1 MAAAVREGPGPPREE
16 LSMNAHPPRIVILNP
31 NTTAAFTTRL
41 AAAARDVVAPGTTVI
56 ARSPARGPA
65 AIECH
70 ADEAEAVPHL
80 LALIRE
86 EEDQGATAYVIACF
100 GDTGIDAAREIAA
113 GPVVGMTEAALF
125 AAAMLAARFSIITL
139 PPRTLAQS
147 ERVLRHVGLA
157 HRCHV
162 RAIDADV
169 QDCVGLDE
177 PLLAAMLA
185 ESRTALREDRAEA
198 IILGC
203 AGLSDLVAPMRAA
216 LGVPVLEGVC
226 IAVTMAEGLARAG
239 LRTSKALTYAA
250 PSMVRPR

>member
-1 MAAAVREGPGPPREE
+1 
-16 LSMNAHPPRIVILNP
+16 MNADPPRIVILNP
-31 NTTAAFTTRL
+31 NTTAEFTTRL
-41 AAAARDVVAPGTTVI
+41 ATAARRIVAPGTTVI

-65 AIECH
+65 SIECH
-70 ADEAEAVPHL
+70 ADEAAALPNL
-80 LALIRE
+80 LALIAE
-86 EEDQGATAYVIACF
+86 EEDLGAGAYVIACF

-113 GPVVGMTEAALF
+113 GPVIGMTEAALF

-139 PPRTLAQS
+139 PPRTIAQS

-177 PLLAAMLA
+177 ALLAAMLA
-185 ESRTALREDRAEA
+185 ESRAALLEDRAEA

-216 LGVPVLEGVC
+216 LGVPVLEGVG
-226 IAVTMAEGLARAG
+226 IAVTMAEGFLRTG
-239 LRTSKALTYAA
+239 LRTSKTLTYAT
-250 PSMVRPR
+250 PSMAPAR

>member
-1 MAAAVREGPGPPREE
+1 
-16 LSMNAHPPRIVILNP
+16 MNARIAILNP

-41 AAAARDVVAPGTTVI
+41 ATAARKIVAPGTEVI
-56 ARSPARGPA
+56 ARSPAHGPA
-65 AIECH
+65 SIECH
-70 ADEAEAVPHL
+70 ADEAAAVPNL
-80 LALIRE
+80 LALIE
-86 EEDQGATAYVIACF
+86 EEEQLGTGAYVIACF
-100 GDTGIDAAREIAA
+100 GDTGIDAAREIAN
-113 GPVVGMTEAALF
+113 GPVIGMTEAALF

-147 ERVLRHVGLA
+147 ERVLRHTGLF

-203 AGLSDLVAPMRAA
+203 AGLSDLVSPMQAA
-216 LGVPVLEGVC
+216 LGIPVLDGVC
-226 IAVTMAEGLARAG
+226 IAVTMAEGFLRGG
-239 LRTSKALTYAA
+239 LRTSKALTYAS
-250 PSMVRPR
+250 PPTEHPR